1 MIPTDTRPNNDTII
15 TSSLRP
21 NDVGDVVWT
30 QWRRYYCIVCPL
42 GCHHRPDFSPILAYY
57 GLNKQ
62 CWINSLQIKRVKCHV
77 NVSWSF
83 WECWGRYLVVTR
95 TNCEMEVFTLRPG
108 ENGWYL
114 ADDILQKYFSKEE
127 RCVLI
132 QISLNVVLGV
142 PIDTM
147 SVLVQVMAYH
157 LAWWHHQMK
166 KNPRYWPFVRGNQ
179 FTGHRWIS
187 PTKVSDA
194 VLWSFLWSTPE

>member
-1 MIPTDTRPNNDTII
+1 MKTLLLRRVPARMPPQARLQPNSGIFTGN
-15 TSSLRP
+15 
-21 NDVGDVVWT
+21 
-30 QWRRYYCIVCPL
+30 
-42 GCHHRPDFSPILAYY
+42 

-95 TNCEMEVFTLRPG
+95 PNCEMEVFTLRPG
-108 ENGWYL
+108 GNGWYL

-166 KNPRYWPFVRGNQ
+166 KKSVLLALCAGKSI
-179 FTGHRWIS
+179 HRWI
-187 PTKVSDA
+187 PPPPPPPPPHHHHHHHHHTHTKASDA
-194 VLWSFLWSTPE
+194 ELWCFLWSAPE